1 MIDDNDMT
9 GTIPSELG
17 NLKEL
22 SGWLSLEGNNFV
34 GTVPKTLAQLTKASW
49 IYLNYND
56 LTGSVEFMC
65 DALRPKEAPNNM
77 YANTTSLLLELWA
90 DRKKVECSC
99 CNCCPQYGEDGGDE
113 EGKETT
119 YAEVV
124 EEQSEMGTEDPDE
137 PVTNGPLR

>member
-1 MIDDNDMT
+1 MT

-34 GTVPKTLAQLTKASW
+34 GTVPKTLAQLTKATW
-49 IYLNYND
+49 IYFNYND

-65 DALRPKEAPNNM
+65 DVLRPKEAPNNM
-77 YANTTSLLLELWA
+77 YVNTTSPLLELWA
-90 DRKKVECSC
+90 DRKEVECSC
-99 CNCCPQYGEDGGDE
+99 CNCCPQYGEDGGEE

-124 EEQSEMGTEDPDE
+124 EEQPEMGTEDPDE